1 MGVGGRGAQLQEGQ
15 RNWRPGTTE
24 RGGEWR
30 TCRMCVCP
38 CVCACVCIYV
48 HAHRVSEGK
57 EGFQENPGT
66 LPRGSET
73 RRNHLEDRNNTA

>member
-1 MGVGGRGAQLQEGQ
+1 MADLQDV
-15 RNWRPGTTE
+15 RVS
-24 RGGEWR
+24 
-30 TCRMCVCP
+30 MCVCM
-38 CVCACVCIYV
+38 YV